1 MNRLT
6 RELSLL
12 RAAQNASV
20 ASNASTTSTSTTGAG
35 GAGLPDVSHL
45 HSLSYHDSFGSN
57 SNTNHLLSG
66 PNHPIPSQRR
76 HHRSS
81 SSASTRSNTG
91 NSTTWS
97 TLAIAGSE
105 GRPRMPSTSVSQRQD
120 FYTSLSRQNS
130 TASSTYRDPSHFH
143 RDTSGASS
151 PALSSSYHPHP
162 HGDSFFSTSALPHRH
177 REPSFSS
184 MSGGTG
190 TAGVVTSV
198 PTTGRYEELAWQ
210 RRELESVK
218 RENDALKRKIVELER
233 TLRGR
238 RASNAS
244 ELSQAA
250 GRDRGASVSTV
261 GGDEKERD
269 VGGGGVRI

>member
-1 MNRLT
+1 M
-6 RELSLL
+6 
-12 RAAQNASV
+12 
-20 ASNASTTSTSTTGAG
+20 
-35 GAGLPDVSHL
+35 
-45 HSLSYHDSFGSN
+45 
-57 SNTNHLLSG
+57 
-66 PNHPIPSQRR
+66 
-76 HHRSS
+76 
-81 SSASTRSNTG
+81 
-91 NSTTWS
+91 
-97 TLAIAGSE
+97 
-105 GRPRMPSTSVSQRQD
+105 
-120 FYTSLSRQNS
+120 
-130 TASSTYRDPSHFH
+130 
-143 RDTSGASS
+143 
-151 PALSSSYHPHP
+151 
-162 HGDSFFSTSALPHRH
+162 
-177 REPSFSS
+177 
-184 MSGGTG
+184 
-190 TAGVVTSV
+190 TSV